1 MILEEMLGFLE
12 RQHGIKIISSH
23 YKLPQQYQISA
34 EIQYESFK
42 EIDGPEDVRMDLS
55 PQFAPSY

>member
-1 MILEEMLGFLE
+1 MLGFLE